1 MAAFASWQQTRQ
13 LPTAQLS
20 PPPRKQHL
28 FPHQGD
34 DMFNMLLVRD
44 ELSNENP
51 HRDMVTALSLAA
63 RLPQPQGGSW
73 LFPDRLNHLRA
84 SWIQSVLTEWGV
96 KPAQRAP
103 KCQEAA
109 EPGVRRVETTQ
120 LLCPDGSQAVPKPY
134 TSIPLT
140 CAALE
145 RSLYPIFWSFLVP
158 WSLCPC
164 SISDPY
170 LGSGWGWPEPEG
182 RQRRYSQPV
191 HHHLVHL
198 GVLNHHQ
205 ID

>member
-51 HRDMVTALSLAA
+51 HRDMITALSLAA

-96 KPAQRAP
+96 
-103 KCQEAA
+103 
-109 EPGVRRVETTQ
+109 
-120 LLCPDGSQAVPKPY
+120 GSQTSTKSPQMPRGCRAWSETGGDHPASVPRWVPGCAKALHEHPAHLR
-134 TSIPLT
+134 SSGKVPL
-140 CAALE
+140 
-145 RSLYPIFWSFLVP
+145 PNFLVLFGP
-158 WSLCPC
+158 LVSL
-164 SISDPY
+164 SM
-170 LGSGWGWPEPEG
+170 
-182 RQRRYSQPV
+182 Q
-191 HHHLVHL
+191 HL
-198 GVLNHHQ
+198 
-205 ID
+205 